1 MCPNLARVSL
11 IAILSSALLAG
22 CDSTGALVVAGA
34 SIVSIVNTEKTLTD
48 HAVSFIT
55 DEDCSLMHSANGEPY
70 CQDPEE
76 AARKEAQVAADRK
89 AEALLTDPTYCYRT
103 LGAISCYREPDPLA
117 SGYAL
122 VR

>member
-1 MCPNLARVSL
+1 MCSNLARIPL
-11 IAILSSALLAG
+11 IAILLSALLTG
-22 CDSTGALVVAGA
+22 CDTTGALVVAGA
-34 SIVSIVNTEKTLTD
+34 SIISVVNTEKTLTD

-70 CQDPEE
+70 CQDPEDI
-76 AARKEAQVAADRK
+76 ARKEAQLAADR
-89 AEALLTDPTYCYRT
+89 EAASVLVDPAYCYRT
-103 LGAISCYREPDPLA
+103 LGAISCYHEPDPLA